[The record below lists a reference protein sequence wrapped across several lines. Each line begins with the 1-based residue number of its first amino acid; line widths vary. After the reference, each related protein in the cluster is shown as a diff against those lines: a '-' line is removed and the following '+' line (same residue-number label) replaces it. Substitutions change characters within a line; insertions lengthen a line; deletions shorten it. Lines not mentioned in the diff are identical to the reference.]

1 MTFLDYTFTVVG
13 DSDIIFDKELTLEK
27 LGLKE
32 GDTFELVTVCDTVV
46 LKKLNNATEE
56 HINNKV

>member
-46 LKKLNNATEE
+46 LKKLNVDTRN
-56 HINNKV
+56 V